1 MPFLLRRA
9 ALAVGIALCLPVTAA
24 LAGPTLTLS
33 AEARSRV
40 PNDEMIV
47 TMAVEREG
55 AQPGQPNDQVNRELA
70 DAIDRARKLPGVQAR
85 LGQVWTQTVQNSQG
99 RITGYRVRGEVVLE
113 SRHFGD
119 LGQLVGA
126 LGARLQMAGVGFQV
140 SAQRR
145 EEERAR
151 LIDQAAVA
159 FRTKAQAAA
168 RAFGMNGYELRSVA
182 LQDGVGPQPRYQ
194 PAPMA
199 LADGVRAAAAPMPVE
214 GGDSEIVVGLS
225 GSVELR

>member
-1 MPFLLRRA
+1 MSSFLHRVCLA
-9 ALAVGIALCLPVTAA
+9 AGIALCLPVTAA
-24 LAGPTLTLS
+24 IAGPTLTLS

-70 DAIDRARKLPGVQAR
+70 EAIERARKVPGVQAR
-85 LGQVWTQTVQNSQG
+85 LGQVWTQPTQNIQG

-113 SRHFGD
+113 SRNFGD

-126 LGARLQMAGVGFQV
+126 LGTRLQMAGVAFQV
-140 SAQRR
+140 SASRR
-145 EEERAR
+145 DEERAR
-151 LIDQAAVA
+151 LIDQAAAA

-168 RAFGMNGYELRSVA
+168 RAFGMNGYELRTVT
-182 LQDGVGPQPRYQ
+182 LQDGFGPQPRFQ

-199 LADGVRAAAAPMPVE
+199 LADGVRAAAAPMPAE